1 VEIFGLTR
9 MTIYDYI
16 VIGFYLAFTLLIGAV
31 YQGFNRTAGD
41 YFRGGGGMLWW
52 VAGVSGFMGTFSAW
66 SFTGGAAK
74 AYETGTF
81 FLLLYGCNIASLV
94 FTYFVTAARF
104 RQMRI
109 MTPVDGVRKRF
120 GDANEQVFAWLPIPF
135 NIVTGGLALYTIS
148 VFMHGVFG
156 VNITLLIVT
165 LGVII
170 TVMTMLGGAWAATA
184 GDFVQLLLVLAIT
197 VVMAF
202 LTLQH
207 TDVGGAREM
216 IQKVPLAHFDWT
228 VFERPWILV
237 FFALTLMINQL
248 VQNNSLML
256 GASKYVFVKSGADA
270 RRAALISIAGFLLLA
285 PIWMIPAMASTILH
299 PDLAAQFPK
308 LNNPREGAYVAMAI
322 TLLPAGLLGLLVSAI
337 FAASVAFMNNGLNV
351 AAGTF
356 VRNFYVRLIRRDAS
370 EERQI
375 RVGRIFTSIYG
386 CCWIGA
392 ALFFMSF
399 RSLPLF
405 DLLLLAAASIQI
417 PMTVPQFLGMFV
429 RRTPSWSGWSTMVAG
444 FIVSIGLRFVL
455 TADLFNA
462 LFSPAVPFSPRELGD
477 LNIAATTATLF
488 AVCISWFFATKL
500 FYRQTGGE
508 YERQVD
514 QFFAEMKM
522 PIDEAMERG
531 PEYDDDNRQYR
542 VLGNLCLIYGG
553 FALLLL
559 LIPNSAQARLC
570 ILFCGLLLAAPGA
583 VMRLRSGRLKSCITE
598 SVPVEEDQ
606 KTEISNSIKV

>member
-1 VEIFGLTR
+1 
-9 MTIYDYI
+9 MTVYDYI
-16 VIGFYLAFTLLIGAV
+16 VVSFYLAFALLLGTV
-31 YQGFNRTAGD
+31 YKGFNKTASD

-52 VAGVSGFMGTFSAW
+52 VVGVSGFMGTFSAW

-74 AYETGTF
+74 AYETGAF
-81 FLLLYGCNIASLV
+81 FLLLYGCNVISLI

-109 MTPVDGVRKRF
+109 ITPIDGVRKRF

-148 VFMHGVFG
+148 VFMHSVFG
-156 VNITLLIVT
+156 VNITVLIVT
-165 LGVII
+165 LGVVI
-170 TVMTMLGGAWAATA
+170 TVMTLVGGAWAATA
-184 GDFVQLLLVLAIT
+184 GDFVQLLLILTIT

-202 LTLQH
+202 LTLRH
-207 TDVGGAREM
+207 PDVGGVREL
-216 IQKVPLAHFDWT
+216 IQKVPPAHFDWT
-228 VFERPWILV
+228 LFERPWILV
-237 FFALTLMINQL
+237 FFAITLMINQL

-256 GASKYVFVKSGADA
+256 GASKFVYVKNGADA
-270 RRAALISIAGFLLLA
+270 RKATLISIAGFLLLA
-285 PIWMIPAMASTILH
+285 PVWMIPAIASTILH
-299 PDLAAQFPK
+299 PDLAAEFPK

-356 VRNFYVRLIRRDAS
+356 VRNFYIRLIRRDAS

-375 RVGRIFTSIYG
+375 KVGRVFTAIYG
-386 CCWIGA
+386 CCWIGSA
-392 ALFFMSF
+392 TLFKSF
-399 RSLPLF
+399 KSLPLF

-429 RRTPSWSGWSTMVAG
+429 RRTPPWAGWSTMVAG
-444 FIVSIGLRFVL
+444 FIVSIGLRFAL

-462 LFSPAVPFSPRELGD
+462 LFSPAAPFSPRELGD
-477 LNIAATTATLF
+477 LNIATTTAALF
-488 AVCISWFFATKL
+488 AVCASWFFATKL
-500 FYRQTGGE
+500 FYRRTSGE

-514 QFFAEMKM
+514 QFFAEMKT
-522 PIDEAMERG
+522 PIDRAIERV
-531 PEYDDDNRQYR
+531 PENDDDRQRR
-542 VLGNLCLIYGG
+542 VLGDLCLVYGG
-553 FALLLL
+553 FVMSLL
-559 LIPNSAQARLC
+559 LIPNSAQARLL

-583 VMRLRSGRLKSCITE
+583 VMRVKSRRLKNRGAENKE
-598 SVPVEEDQ
+598 SLLATPER
-606 KTEISNSIKV
+606 

>member
-1 VEIFGLTR
+1 
-9 MTIYDYI
+9 MSIYDYL
-16 VIGFYLAFTLLIGAV
+16 VIGFYLAFALLLGKV
-31 YQGFNRTAGD
+31 YQGFNRTASD
-41 YFRGGGGMLWW
+41 YFRGGGGMVWW
-52 VAGVSGFMGTFSAW
+52 VVGVSGFMGTFSAW

-81 FLLLYGCNIASLV
+81 FLLLYGCNVISLI

-109 MTPVDGVRKRF
+109 ITPIDGVRKRF
-120 GDANEQVFAWLPIPF
+120 GDANEQVFAWLPVPF

-156 VNITLLIVT
+156 VNITVLIVT
-165 LGVII
+165 LGAII
-170 TVMTMLGGAWAATA
+170 TLMTLLGGAWAATA
-184 GDFVQLLLVLAIT
+184 GDFVQLLLVSAIT
-197 VVMAF
+197 IVMAF
-202 LTLQH
+202 LTLERP
-207 TDVGGAREM
+207 DVGGVREL
-216 IQKVPLAHFDWT
+216 IQKVPPMHFDWT
-228 VFERPWILV
+228 LFERPWILA
-237 FFALTLMINQL
+237 FFAITLMINQL

-256 GASKYVFVKSGADA
+256 GAAKFVYVKNGGDA
-270 RRAALISIAGFLLLA
+270 RKATLISIAGFLLLA

-299 PDLAAQFPK
+299 PDLAAEFPE
-308 LNNPREGAYVAMAI
+308 LNNPREGAYVAMASA
-322 TLLPAGLLGLLVSAI
+322 LLPAGLLGLLVSAI

-356 VRNFYVRLIRRDAS
+356 VRNFYIRLIRPRAS
-370 EERQI
+370 EEQQI
-375 RVGRIFTSIYG
+375 KVGRVFTAIYG

-392 ALFFMSF
+392 AIFFQSF
-399 RSLPLF
+399 KSLPLF

-429 RRTPSWSGWSTMVAG
+429 QRTPPWAGWSTMAAG
-444 FIVSIGLRFVL
+444 FIVSIILRFVL

-462 LFSPAVPFSPRELGD
+462 LFSPAVPFSPRELSD
-477 LNIAATTATLF
+477 LNIATTTAALF
-488 AVCISWFFATKL
+488 AICISWFFATKL
-500 FYRQTGGE
+500 FYRQTGSA

-514 QFFAEMKM
+514 QFFTEMKM
-522 PIDEAMERG
+522 PIDAAMERG
-531 PEYDDDNRQYR
+531 PEYGDDNRQYR

-583 VMRLRSGRLKSCITE
+583 VMRVRSGHLKSR
-598 SVPVEEDQ
+598 VFQRPV
-606 KTEISNSIKV
+606 SNSIKV